1 MLTMRPAG
9 PLLDGLRAFIAT
21 LPDGCTIVE
30 VGCYRGEATLEFL
43 TRALAVVC
51 VDPWL
56 DYTDYNDGIPDR
68 VIHLTHA
75 EALFDANIA
84 PFYGRVAK
92 LKMPSVTA
100 ALLLGTAQ
108 FDAVYIDGR
117 HEESAVRADIHCW
130 FPHVKPGGIL
140 ACHDYG
146 NPAFP
151 GVKRAADIVF
161 PAGGM
166 TYPDT
171 TWAFRTPT
179 N

>member
-1 MLTMRPAG
+1 MLTMRPNG
-9 PLLDGLRAFIAT
+9 PLLSGLQEFIAT
-21 LPDGCTIVE
+21 LPPDCTIVE
-30 VGCYRGEATLEFL
+30 IGCYRGEATLEFL
-43 TRALAVVC
+43 KRALAVVC

-68 VIHLTHA
+68 VNHLAQA
-75 EALFDANIA
+75 ETEFDRAIQ

-100 ALLLGTAQ
+100 ALLLGTDQ

-117 HEESAVRADIHCW
+117 HEQSAVAGDIHCW
-130 FPHVKPGGIL
+130 LPHVKPGGII

-151 GVKRAADIVF
+151 GIKRTVDIIF

>member
-1 MLTMRPAG
+1 MLTMRPDG
-9 PLLDGLRAFIAT
+9 PLLSGLREFIAT
-21 LPDGCTIVE
+21 LPPDCTIVE
-30 VGCYRGEATLEFL
+30 VGCYRGEATREFL
-43 TRALAVVC
+43 ARALAVVC

-56 DYTDYNDGIPDR
+56 DYTDCNDGIPDR
-68 VIHLTHA
+68 VTHLAQA
-75 EALFDANIA
+75 EAEFDRAIQ

-92 LKMPSVTA
+92 LKMPSITA
-100 ALLLGTAQ
+100 ALLLGTAL

-117 HEESAVRADIHCW
+117 HEEAAITADIAVW
-130 FPHVKPGGIL
+130 LPHIKPGGIL

-146 NPAFP
+146 NPTFA
-151 GVKRAADIVF
+151 GVTRAVDRAF

-179 N
+179 T